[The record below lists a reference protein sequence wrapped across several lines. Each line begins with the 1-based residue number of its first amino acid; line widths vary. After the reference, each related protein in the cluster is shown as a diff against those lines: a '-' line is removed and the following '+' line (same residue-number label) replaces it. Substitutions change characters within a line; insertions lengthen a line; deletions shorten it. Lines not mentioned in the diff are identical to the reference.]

1 MVDRVRA
8 DTQTDQKLPTFI
20 YIRQTASVCAPSNN
34 TAHRCIR
41 RRVTAPELATIC
53 AFLSMVAILSG
64 LELLPPKFWGLQVIM
79 GWLIDHV
86 GPVQG
91 ATGIN
96 PPWSRWRL
104 FVPLGPPSGRYNSFG
119 LKSALLDRS
128 SILGSGGMSD
138 HSIQSQDGGWKHP
151 WRHCRK
157 VMVSRLLNWPES
169 RQRVCVASVSSKG
182 GKCPDPK
189 TIPHSPRP
197 RTFAYGYD

>member
-1 MVDRVRA
+1 
-8 DTQTDQKLPTFI
+8 
-20 YIRQTASVCAPSNN
+20 
-34 TAHRCIR
+34 
-41 RRVTAPELATIC
+41 
-53 AFLSMVAILSG
+53 MVAILSG

-182 GKCPDPK
+182 GETTWDFRFVRAASQPCSDVGGQQRNLIVALK
-189 TIPHSPRP
+189 
-197 RTFAYGYD
+197 AY